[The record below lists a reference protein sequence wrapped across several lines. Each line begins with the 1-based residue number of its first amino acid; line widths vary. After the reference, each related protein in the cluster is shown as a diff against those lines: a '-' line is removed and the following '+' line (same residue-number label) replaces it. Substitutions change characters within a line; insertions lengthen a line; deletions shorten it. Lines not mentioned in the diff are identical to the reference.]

1 MTKSANKEN
10 MQFQTEVDQLLQLMI
25 HSLYSNKEIFLRELI
40 SNSADAC
47 DKLRFEAISDD
58 SLYEGDGDLRIEID
72 FDEKANTVTV
82 RDNGIGMTRDE
93 IIENIGTI
101 AKSGTKEFLA
111 KLTGD
116 AAKDSN
122 LIGQFGVGFYSSFI
136 VAEKVTLSSRKA
148 GDDKSAGSRWES
160 TGEGGFSLETIDMD
174 AHGTEIVLH
183 LKDDEKEFAN
193 KYRLQNIISTYS
205 DHIPLPIK
213 MLNKIEAVEATEE
226 VKDDD
231 GNVITPAQEA
241 VEASETW
248 ETVNKAN
255 ALWTRPKS
263 EIKKDEYKDFYKT
276 ISNDWQDPLTWSHN
290 RVEGK
295 LEYTSLLYIPSKAPM
310 DLYEQK
316 QQHGIKLYVKRVF
329 IMDDTENLMPHY
341 LRFVRGLIDTNDLP
355 LNISREILQSNRIVD
370 SMRKASVKKILSL
383 LEKMAKKDD
392 EQYATFW
399 KEFGQAMKEGVV
411 EDFNNKNRIAK
422 LFRFSSTE
430 TDSSK
435 QTVSLEAYIERMKEG
450 QDKIYYVSAES
461 FNAAKNSPH
470 LEIFRKKGIE
480 VLLLSDR
487 VDEWMM
493 GSFTEFDGKK
503 LQSVAKGD
511 LDLGELDSDEDKE
524 EQKKAEDEAASIV
537 KQLKEELSEKVEDVR
552 VSHRL
557 TSSPSCLILN
567 EHDMALYM
575 QQMMKQAGHEMPS
588 SKPVLEIN
596 PTHPLLARMTAET
609 DDDKFKEWASV
620 LFDQALLAEGGQLED
635 PAGFVHKLNSLM
647 LEMS

>member
-25 HSLYSNKEIFLRELI
+25 HSLYSNKEIFLRELV
-40 SNSADAC
+40 SNASDAC
-47 DKLRFEAISDD
+47 DKLRFEAISNDA
-58 SLYEGDGDLRIEID
+58 LYEGDSELHIEID
-72 FDEKANTVTV
+72 FDEEAGTVTI

-101 AKSGTKEFLA
+101 ARSGTKKFLE

-136 VAEKVTLSSRKA
+136 VADNVVLTSRKA
-148 GDDKSAGSRWES
+148 GDDKANGSRWES
-160 TGEGGFSLETIDMD
+160 TGEAGFSLETLDVEN
-174 AHGTEIVLH
+174 HGTEIILH
-183 LKDDEKEFAN
+183 LKDDEKEFAS

-213 MLNKIEAVEATEE
+213 MLNKIEAVEASEE

-231 GNVITPAQEA
+231 GNVTVPAMEA

-255 ALWTRPKS
+255 ALWTRAKS
-263 EIKKDEYKDFYKT
+263 EVKDEEYKDFYKN
-276 ISNDWQDPLTWSHN
+276 ISHDWQDPLTWSHN
-290 RVEGK
+290 RVEGN

-316 QQHGIKLYVKRVF
+316 QTNGIKLYVQRVF
-329 IMDDTENLMPHY
+329 IMDETEHLMPHY
-341 LRFVRGLIDTNDLP
+341 LRFVRGLIDSNNLP
-355 LNISREILQSNRIVD
+355 LNISREILQSNRTVD
-370 SMRKASVKKILSL
+370 TMRKASVKKILTL
-383 LEKMAKKDD
+383 LEKMAKKDND
-392 EQYATFW
+392 KYAEFW
-399 KEFGQAMKEGVV
+399 KEFGQVMKEGLG
-411 EDFNNKNRIAK
+411 EDFDNKDRIAK
-422 LFRFSSTE
+422 LLRFASTDADKDE
-430 TDSSK
+430 
-435 QTVSLEAYIERMKEG
+435 QNVSLEDYVSRMQEG
-450 QDKIYYVSAES
+450 QEKIYYVSAES
-461 FNAAKNSPH
+461 FTAAKNSPH

-493 GSFTEFDGKK
+493 GSLPEFEGKK

-524 EQKKAEDEAASIV
+524 EQKKVEDEAQSII
-537 KQLKEELSEKVEDVR
+537 KQLKEELGDKVEDVR

-557 TSSPSCLILN
+557 TASASCLILS
-567 EHDMALYM
+567 EQDMALYM

-588 SKPVLEIN
+588 SNPVLEIN
-596 PTHPLLARMTAET
+596 PNHPLLARMSAET
-609 DDDKFKEWASV
+609 DDDKFKDWASV

-647 LEMS
+647 LEMA

>member
-40 SNSADAC
+40 SNASDAC
-47 DKLRFEAISDD
+47 DKLRFNATSDD

-72 FDEKANTVTV
+72 FDEEANTVTI
-82 RDNGIGMTRDE
+82 RDNGIGMNREE
-93 IIENIGTI
+93 IIDNIGTI
-101 AKSGTKEFLA
+101 AKSGTKDFLA

-136 VAEKVTLSSRKA
+136 VAKNVVLTSRKA
-148 GDDKSAGSRWES
+148 GDDKENGSCWES
-160 TGEGGFSLETIDMD
+160 TGEAGFSLETL
-174 AHGTEIVLH
+174 AVEKHGTEIILY
-183 LKDDEKEFAN
+183 LKDDEKEFAS
-193 KYRLQNIISTYS
+193 KYRLENIISTYS

-213 MLNKIEAVEATEE
+213 MLDKIEAVDAVAE
-226 VKDDD
+226 VKDED
-231 GNVITPAQEA
+231 GNVTIPAQDA
-241 VEASETW
+241 IEASETW
-248 ETVNKAN
+248 ETVNKAT
-255 ALWTRPKS
+255 ALWTRAKN
-263 EIKKDEYKDFYKT
+263 EIEKDEYNDFYKT
-276 ISNDWQDPLTWSHN
+276 VSSDWNPPLTWSHN

-295 LEYTSLLYIPSKAPM
+295 FEYTSLLYIPSKAPM

-316 QQHGIKLYVKRVF
+316 QTNGIKLYVQRVY
-329 IMDDTENLMPHY
+329 IMDDTDNLMPHY
-341 LRFVRGLIDTNDLP
+341 LRFIRGLIDSSDLP
-355 LNISREILQSNRIVD
+355 LNVSREILQSNRAVD
-370 SMRKASVKKILSL
+370 SMRKASVKKILGL
-383 LEKMAKKDD
+383 LEKMAKKEDD
-392 EQYATFW
+392 QYASFW
-399 KEFGQAMKEGVV
+399 KEFGQVMKEGVG
-411 EDFNNKNRIAK
+411 EDFDNKERIAK
-422 LFRFSSTE
+422 LLRFSSTE
-430 TDSSK
+430 TDNSE
-435 QTVSLEAYIERMKEG
+435 QTISLASYVERMQEG
-450 QDKIYYVSAES
+450 QDKIYYVSAET

-511 LDLGELDSDEDKE
+511 LDLGELDSDIDKE
-524 EQKKAEDEAASIV
+524 EQKKVEEKSASIV
-537 KQLKEELSEKVEDVR
+537 KQLKEELGDKVEDVR

-557 TSSPSCLILN
+557 TSSPSCLILS
-567 EHDMALYM
+567 EQDMALYM

-596 PTHPLLARMTAET
+596 PSHPLLARMSAET
-609 DDDKFKEWASV
+609 DDEKFKDWASV

>member
-40 SNSADAC
+40 SNASDAC
-47 DKLRFEAISDD
+47 DKLRFEAISNDA
-58 SLYEGDGDLRIEID
+58 LYEGDGDLRIEID
-72 FDEKANTVTV
+72 FDETANTVII

-93 IIENIGTI
+93 IIANIGTI
-101 AKSGTKEFLA
+101 AKSGTKEFLE

-136 VAEKVTLSSRKA
+136 VADKVTLISRKA
-148 GDDKSAGSRWES
+148 GDDKADGSCWES
-160 TGEGGFSLETIDMD
+160 TGKSGFSLESLDVEL
-174 AHGTEIVLH
+174 HGTEITLH
-183 LKDDEKEFAN
+183 LKEDETEFAS

-213 MLNKIEAVEATEE
+213 MLNKIEAVDAVTE
-226 VKDDD
+226 VKDED
-231 GNVITPAQEA
+231 GNVTLPAQDA
-241 VEASETW
+241 IEASETW
-248 ETVNKAN
+248 ETVNKAS

-263 EIKKDEYKDFYKT
+263 EIEKDEYKDFYKT
-276 ISNDWQDPLTWSHN
+276 VSSDWNEPLTWSHN

-316 QQHGIKLYVKRVF
+316 QTNGIKLYVQRVY
-329 IMDDTENLMPHY
+329 IMDDTDNLMPHY
-341 LRFVRGLIDTNDLP
+341 LRFVRGLIDSNDLP
-355 LNISREILQSNRIVD
+355 LNVSREILQSNRAVD
-370 SMRKASVKKILSL
+370 SMRKASVKKILGL
-383 LEKMAKKDD
+383 LEKMAKKDNG
-392 EQYATFW
+392 QYAAFW
-399 KEFGQAMKEGVV
+399 KEFGQVIKEGVG
-411 EDFNNKNRIAK
+411 EDFDNKDRISK
-422 LFRFSSTE
+422 LLRFSSTE
-430 TDSSK
+430 TDATE
-435 QTVSLEAYIERMKEG
+435 QTVGLQDYVERMQEG
-450 QDKIYYVSAES
+450 QEKIYYVSAET

-511 LDLGELDSDEDKE
+511 LDLGEIDSDDDKE
-524 EQKKAEDEAASIV
+524 EQKKVEEASASIV
-537 KQLKEELSEKVEDVR
+537 KQLKEELAEKVEDVR

-557 TSSPSCLILN
+557 TSSPSCLILS
-567 EHDMALYM
+567 EQDMALYM

-596 PTHPLLARMTAET
+596 PNHPLLARMTAET
-609 DDDKFKEWASV
+609 DDNKFKEWASI